1 MIIMIDGNK
10 IEKGQRI
17 QVYRNLR
24 KDNFSIRDA
33 KTRRVIAYGTDI
45 ILSNI
50 RMCVQKGGRE
60 RVIREKWKNIHA
72 YVSGSYEGDNYLDLN
87 QDWEVI
93 YYNPYTTETFINKK
107 TGEPIFHA
115 NMAYLSNGKCFVKL
129 RNDVNSKRK
138 L

>member
-1 MIIMIDGNK
+1 MITIINGNK
-10 IEKGQRI
+10 LEKGQQI

-50 RMCVQKGGRE
+50 RMCVQKGGRK

-72 YVSGSYEGDNYLDLN
+72 FVSGTYEGNNYVNIN
-87 QDWEVI
+87 QDWEVVH
-93 YYNPYTTETFINKK
+93 YNPYTTETFINTT
-107 TGEPIFHA
+107 TG
-115 NMAYLSNGKCFVKL
+115 NQYFVL
-129 RNDVNSKRK
+129 MWLICLMENV

>member
-1 MIIMIDGNK
+1 MITIIDGNK
-10 IEKGQRI
+10 LEKGQRI

-24 KDNFSIRDA
+24 KNNFSIRDL

-50 RMCVQKGGRE
+50 RMYVQKGGRE

-72 YVSGSYEGDNYLDLN
+72 FVSGTYEGVNYVDLT

-93 YYNPYTTETFINKK
+93 YYNPYTTETFINKT
-107 TGEPIFHA
+107 TGKAIFSA
-115 NMAYLSNGKCFVKL
+115 NGAYLSNGTGFVK
-129 RNDVNSKRK
+129 VSKE
-138 L
+138 